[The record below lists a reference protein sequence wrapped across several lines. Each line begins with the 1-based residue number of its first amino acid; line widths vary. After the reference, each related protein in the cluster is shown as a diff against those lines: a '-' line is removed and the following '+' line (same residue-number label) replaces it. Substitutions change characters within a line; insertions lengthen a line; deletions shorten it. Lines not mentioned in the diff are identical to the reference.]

1 MRRSALLLMA
11 AGFVL
16 AAATA
21 VGAAQAAPDATIP
34 AAASERI
41 VGDLAHAD
49 LNAFAVDAAKYM
61 APHASDRLKNNFAS
75 IKDLGQSQYSE
86 LVYSRDYGQ
95 MEKDIIYKI
104 DFDKAFAFVR
114 FLWHVDNGTWCTSRT
129 RRRVACPSP
138 AAGST
143 STRNDGRRRT
153 AYAAE
158 HASVV
163 GRVERSATR
172 RLGQGCTAGFAALHP
187 PYNH

>member
-1 MRRSALLLMA
+1 MA

-16 AAATA
+16 AAAT

-41 VGDLAHAD
+41 VGDLARAD

-61 APHASDRLKNNFAS
+61 ASDASDRLKNNFAS

-114 FLWHVDNGTWCTSRT
+114 FL
-129 RRRVACPSP
+129 
-138 AAGST
+138 
-143 STRNDGRRRT
+143 
-153 AYAAE
+153 
-158 HASVV
+158 
-163 GRVERSATR
+163 
-172 RLGQGCTAGFAALHP
+172 
-187 PYNH
+187 